1 MPGGHHAKHASCIG
15 TLLMPCLSPAR
26 TMLYTPVP
34 QLSLMV
40 VCRAVSTQGDNMIT
54 SEKKKLALGVDLRV
68 YSASHTITRHN
79 RPLYLLL
86 SGFARGQALGCHAV
100 ARADRMQKS
109 MQKHCRDHGKRPVCR
124 SESSASSFNF
134 FSKPLV
140 LTLPP
145 PRPSLGWDR
154 SSCLWSWTCAWDQGE
169 EAACHRRRWC
179 CRCSGPVGRWD
190 KSAKLKSFRKQES
203 RPRNTRNVRKKW
215 SVYLPPRMW
224 ESAQKLRSCIHSFEN
239 VKGNAGR
246 LAVAFISG
254 LSVVQW
260 EALWKS
266 SAKSVLRTRK
276 EAGRTWEV
284 LVGWQWWPLKT
295 SSSWWPVWGSGSG
308 GCSRSWHTFLVC
320 RRLVCHSPF
329 NKWVSFLYLRL
340 GRLPP

>member
-1 MPGGHHAKHASCIG
+1 MIMRLSIGLQKYCTTIKINSYCAMLLTWCLCGLSC
-15 TLLMPCLSPAR
+15 LLGMSRVACTWPALSQTRPAR
-26 TMLYTPVP
+26 
-34 QLSLMV
+34 
-40 VCRAVSTQGDNMIT
+40 
-54 SEKKKLALGVDLRV
+54 
-68 YSASHTITRHN
+68 N

-109 MQKHCRDHGKRPVCR
+109 MQKHCRDRGKRLVCR

-179 CRCSGPVGRWD
+179 CRCSCPVGRRD
-190 KSAKLKSFRKQES
+190 KFAKSLRKQES

-224 ESAQKLRSCIHSFEN
+224 ESAQKLRSRIHSFEN
-239 VKGNAGR
+239 VKGNDD
-246 LAVAFISG
+246 
-254 LSVVQW
+254 
-260 EALWKS
+260 
-266 SAKSVLRTRK
+266 
-276 EAGRTWEV
+276 
-284 LVGWQWWPLKT
+284 
-295 SSSWWPVWGSGSG
+295 
-308 GCSRSWHTFLVC
+308 
-320 RRLVCHSPF
+320 
-329 NKWVSFLYLRL
+329 
-340 GRLPP
+340 